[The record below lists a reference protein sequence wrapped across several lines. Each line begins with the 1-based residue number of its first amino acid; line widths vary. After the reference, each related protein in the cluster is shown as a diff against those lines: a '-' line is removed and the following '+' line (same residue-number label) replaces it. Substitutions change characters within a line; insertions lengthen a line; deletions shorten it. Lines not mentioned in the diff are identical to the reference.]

1 MKLISQPSRELRLMV
16 RCLELYYRQAR
27 PQKAIARALGV
38 SAATVSRLL
47 KRAYDEGFVR
57 VELDLP
63 RAEELEAALTEAFG
77 LREAVVVAAGGR
89 ADLKEELG
97 AAAAA
102 YFEKIAS
109 NGIRVGLSCGFTL
122 YQTIRQLRER
132 RFRDLALYPLSGE
145 STLKMVDLSPN
156 TLVGMMAAK
165 YRPHVSAYA
174 LPVQHL
180 LSLRE
185 IERERR
191 RLLRDPEIRSIYE
204 AAQTVDIAL
213 VGIGMI
219 AEQTP
224 GFCSLAESY
233 GVSVKRLRQ
242 LGVVGEINYQP
253 FDAGGR
259 IVDRPELRALMHRIL
274 SAEGSRLQ
282 TLSLR
287 PDRHVVAGA
296 GGRPE
301 PDAHRRGRL
310 GSLRGVAPEDRRAPL
325 RRDHRVDR
333 VLEHEDPIAH
343 PDRERAPAT
352 ALPRDDGDDGR
363 TEGGHLAEVPCDR
376 LRLAPLLGADAGV
389 RAGRVDEAEDRLAE
403 LLGELHEAER
413 LAIALGVRHAEVARD
428 LLTRVAPLLVVDDDD
443 PLPLEPR
450 QATDD
455 RRVVPVEPVA
465 VELDEVLEEEPDE
478 VARVGALGVA
488 GELRPLP
495 GGQAR
500 VGLLAL
506 PVEPL
511 LELRDLLAAAGRV
524 VLGLERR
531 DPVLQLEQGLLE
543 IKRVRHTPP

>member
-1 MKLISQPSRELRLMV
+1 MV

-27 PQKAIARALGV
+27 PQKEIARALGV

-63 RAEELEAALTEAFG
+63 RAEELEAALTERFG

-122 YQTIRQLRER
+122 YETIRQLRER

-204 AAQTVDIAL
+204 AAQAVDIAL

-219 AEQTP
+219 GERTP
-224 GFCSLAESY
+224 GFCALAESY

-253 FDAGGR
+253 FDAAGHT
-259 IVDRPELRALMHRIL
+259 VDRPELRVLMHRIL
-274 SAEGSRLQ
+274 SVEVGRLQ
-282 TLSLR
+282 TLSRR
-287 PDRHVVAGA
+287 PDRHVVAIA
-296 GGRPE
+296 GGRAKL
-301 PDAHRRGRL
+301 DAVRG
-310 GSLRGVAPEDRRAPL
+310 
-325 RRDHRVDR
+325 
-333 VLEHEDPIAH
+333 
-343 PDRERAPAT
+343 
-352 ALPRDDGDDGR
+352 AL
-363 TEGGHLAEVPCDR
+363 
-376 LRLAPLLGADAGV
+376 
-389 RAGRVDEAEDRLAE
+389 AGRFMNVLVTDED
-403 LLGELHEAER
+403 
-413 LAIALGVRHAEVARD
+413 
-428 LLTRVAPLLVVDDDD
+428 
-443 PLPLEPR
+443 
-450 QATDD
+450 
-455 RRVVPVEPVA
+455 
-465 VELDEVLEEEPDE
+465 
-478 VARVGALGVA
+478 
-488 GELRPLP
+488 
-495 GGQAR
+495 
-500 VGLLAL
+500 
-506 PVEPL
+506 
-511 LELRDLLAAAGRV
+511 LAAALV
-524 VLGLERR
+524 RR
-531 DPVLQLEQGLLE
+531 AA
-543 IKRVRHTPP
+543 

>member
-1 MKLISQPSRELRLMV
+1 MV

-27 PQKAIARALGV
+27 PQKEIARALGV

-63 RAEELEAALTEAFG
+63 RAEELEAALTERFG

-122 YQTIRQLRER
+122 YETIRQLRER

-204 AAQTVDIAL
+204 AAQAVDIAL
-213 VGIGMI
+213 VGIGMTG
-219 AEQTP
+219 EQTP
-224 GFCSLAESY
+224 GFCALAESY

-253 FDAGGR
+253 FDSAGHT
-259 IVDRPELRALMHRIL
+259 VDRPELRVLMHRIL
-274 SAEGSRLQ
+274 SVEVGRLQ
-282 TLSLR
+282 TLSRR
-287 PDRHVVAGA
+287 PDRHVVAIA
-296 GGRPE
+296 GGRAKL
-301 PDAHRRGRL
+301 DAVRG
-310 GSLRGVAPEDRRAPL
+310 
-325 RRDHRVDR
+325 
-333 VLEHEDPIAH
+333 
-343 PDRERAPAT
+343 
-352 ALPRDDGDDGR
+352 AL
-363 TEGGHLAEVPCDR
+363 
-376 LRLAPLLGADAGV
+376 
-389 RAGRVDEAEDRLAE
+389 AGRFMNVLVTDED
-403 LLGELHEAER
+403 
-413 LAIALGVRHAEVARD
+413 
-428 LLTRVAPLLVVDDDD
+428 
-443 PLPLEPR
+443 
-450 QATDD
+450 
-455 RRVVPVEPVA
+455 
-465 VELDEVLEEEPDE
+465 
-478 VARVGALGVA
+478 
-488 GELRPLP
+488 
-495 GGQAR
+495 
-500 VGLLAL
+500 
-506 PVEPL
+506 
-511 LELRDLLAAAGRV
+511 LAAALV
-524 VLGLERR
+524 RR
-531 DPVLQLEQGLLE
+531 AA
-543 IKRVRHTPP
+543 

>member
-27 PQKAIARALGV
+27 PQKAIARAPGV

-165 YRPHVSAYA
+165 YRPHVTAYA

-180 LSLRE
+180 VSLRD

-191 RLLRDPEIRSIYE
+191 RLLRDPEVRKIYE
-204 AAQTVDIAL
+204 AARSVDMVL
-213 VGIGMI
+213 VGIGQI

-224 GFCSLAESY
+224 GFCSLAETY
-233 GVSVKRLRQ
+233 GVSVRRLRE

-259 IVDRPELRALMHRIL
+259 IVDRPELRVLM
-274 SAEGSRLQ
+274 
-282 TLSLR
+282 
-287 PDRHVVAGA
+287 
-296 GGRPE
+296 
-301 PDAHRRGRL
+301 RRML
-310 GSLRGVAPEDRRAPL
+310 A
-325 RRDHRVDR
+325 VD
-333 VLEHEDPIAH
+333 
-343 PDRERAPAT
+343 
-352 ALPRDDGDDGR
+352 G
-363 TEGGHLAEVPCDR
+363 DR
-376 LRLAPLLGADAGV
+376 LRELSRQDDRTVIAVAGGKGKADAV
-389 RAGRVDEAEDRLAE
+389 R
-403 LLGELHEAER
+403 
-413 LAIALGVRHAEVARD
+413 
-428 LLTRVAPLLVVDDDD
+428 
-443 PLPLEPR
+443 
-450 QATDD
+450 
-455 RRVVPVEPVA
+455 
-465 VELDEVLEEEPDE
+465 
-478 VARVGALGVA
+478 GALRGRFCNVIVTDEDVA
-488 GELRPLP
+488 S
-495 GGQAR
+495 A
-500 VGLLAL
+500 
-506 PVEPL
+506 
-511 LELRDLLAAAGRV
+511 
-524 VLGLERR
+524 VL
-531 DPVLQLEQGLLE
+531 
-543 IKRVRHTPP
+543 KN